1 MTDFAERDAKLS
13 AQVNDT
19 LSLRGGGG
27 ALFGKPVSRSAAGAN
42 PRADLKLEELRVR
55 VADAERNA
63 EDERFKTATLG
74 HMILRLRESD
84 PTTDMR
90 PITHA
95 QGHAL
100 RGRMLAAQGKKQ
112 AAEAAFEEAIEVS
125 HRTGLRLL
133 EMFALR
139 DLKKHVLDGDGRG
152 EEGTRRLKAVL
163 SEMEGPPA
171 ELTKLLG
178 EGLDA
183 EAILRS

>member
-1 MTDFAERDAKLS
+1 MDQAFGAPGRA
-13 AQVNDT
+13 AF
-19 LSLRGGGG
+19 GGQRL
-27 ALFGKPVSRSAAGAN
+27 ASSYRVLLELL
-42 PRADLKLEELRVR
+42 RADE
-55 VADAERNA
+55 
-63 EDERFKTATLG
+63 G
-74 HMILRLRESD
+74 D

-90 PITHA
+90 PSTQA
-95 QGHAL
+95 SGHTL
-100 RGRMLAAQGKKQ
+100 RGRMLAAQGKKK

-152 EEGTRRLKAVL
+152 EEGIRRLKAVL
-163 SEMEGPPA
+163 KEMKGPPA